1 MTIRLKSLLR
11 YTGLLLVLAVLSF
24 SIMLAI
30 AQPQIGGRG
39 KNISL
44 PGYDS
49 QNRQNSLLMA
59 KEAVPKGTQLLE
71 LTGVKAETYTYEKGI
86 KVTNLVVH
94 ATNCVYDQKGKVA
107 FSAQPVQAQ
116 TGDGNLKLQGVGF
129 RYDQNDSKLVLSNQV
144 KAVISRKLFEKEEG
158 K

>member
-59 KEAVPKGTQLLE
+59 KEAVPKGT
-71 LTGVKAETYTYEKGI
+71 
-86 KVTNLVVH
+86 
-94 ATNCVYDQKGKVA
+94 
-107 FSAQPVQAQ
+107 
-116 TGDGNLKLQGVGF
+116 
-129 RYDQNDSKLVLSNQV
+129 
-144 KAVISRKLFEKEEG
+144 
-158 K
+158 